1 MDGLRGP
8 KASGIKPAD
17 AGRNPAGRN
26 HAGRNPAAA
35 ASGGSKQPGDRGGS
49 NPPGGRGGSKQPG
62 GRGGSNPPGRGGS
75 NQPGDGDWWSSPKSS
90 SSSPPTSSSR
100 LPPPRG
106 RLIRRRWPR
115 RTLIGLNVVCALA
128 IMGAGGAYG
137 YVQWRLGQIHRIHV
151 AGLHAPTKGLNVPAF
166 TLLLIGSDSRNIA
179 NGNLYGGTADVQ
191 GQRSDS
197 IILMRVAPKTHALAL
212 LSIPRDT
219 LVPIPGN
226 GTTRIN
232 VAFNSGNPSL
242 LSTVLYQD
250 FGIEVNHVAIFNFDT
265 FEAVANAVGGV
276 EQYFPA
282 PAKDAFSLLNIPA
295 AGCTNLSGAQ
305 ALGFVRSR
313 EYQYYL
319 NGQWNY
325 QLYPESDLARI
336 QRQQSFIRD
345 LVHKAK
351 KVAPTNPIALN
362 NIIAGVTKNLTL
374 DSSFSNSLIF
384 SLAEAFKSANVS
396 TIPSYTYPT
405 VNSTAVPG
413 ALDPE
418 VQQGQ
423 SVIHQWLSVGQ
434 QPATPASGPKK
445 PQKKPVLTLTPSS
458 ISVSIQNGSGIG
470 GQAAEAG
477 QDLSGQGYHTT
488 VSGDAPTFGQI
499 QNEIEYAPDSLAAAK
514 QVQSQLVGGATL
526 KEDPGLAPTAYNLL
540 LVTGQDYAGVVS
552 PSGAV
557 TSGTTLP
564 STSTTV
570 GNPAIG
576 GSPAVNP
583 DSSSIYDGVYIPPGL
598 QPGQIPKTCGE

>member
-1 MDGLRGP
+1 MDGLRRLGRQP
-8 KASGIKPAD
+8 
-17 AGRNPAGRN
+17 GRNPKPPNPDPGPQRAPAAGTN
-26 HAGRNPAAA
+26 PPAGANPPAGPRHKAAGPRHKPGAAGTNPAPRSRPNAGDA
-35 ASGGSKQPGDRGGS
+35 QPGE
-49 NPPGGRGGSKQPG
+49 
-62 GRGGSNPPGRGGS
+62 
-75 NQPGDGDWWSSPKSS
+75 WWGSPKS
-90 SSSPPTSSSR
+90 PSR

-106 RLIRRRWPR
+106 RLMRRRWPR
-115 RTLIGLNVVCALA
+115 RTLISLNVICALA
-128 IMGAGGAYG
+128 ILGAGGAYG
-137 YVQWRLGQIHRIHV
+137 YVQWRLNQIRRIHV

-219 LVPIPGN
+219 LVPIPGI

-242 LSTVLYQD
+242 LSTVLDKD

-265 FEAVANAVGGV
+265 FEAVASAVGGV
-276 EQYFPA
+276 KQYFPA
-282 PAKDAFSLLNIPA
+282 PAKDAFSLLNVP
-295 AGCTNLSGAQ
+295 AGCDTLTGAQ

-319 NGQWNY
+319 NGSWHY

-345 LVHKAK
+345 LVHKARQ
-351 KVAPTNPIALN
+351 VAPTDPIALN

-374 DSSFSNSLIF
+374 DSTFSNSLIL

-405 VNSTAVPG
+405 VNSTSVPG
-413 ALDPE
+413 ALDPQ
-418 VQQGQ
+418 VAQGQ

-434 QPATPASGPKK
+434 QPASPAKPTSKK
-445 PQKKPVLTLTPSS
+445 PQKKPVITLTPSS
-458 ISVSIQNGSGIG
+458 ISISIENGSGIG

-488 VSGDAPTFGQI
+488 VSGDAPTFGQVG
-499 QNEIEYAPDSLAAAK
+499 NVIEYAPDALAAAK

-526 KEDPGLAPTAYNLL
+526 QSDSALTPTQFNLL
-540 LVTGQDYAGVVS
+540 LVTGQNYAGVVS
-552 PSGAV
+552 PSGSV
-557 TSGTTLP
+557 TSGTTIP
-564 STSTTV
+564 PTSTTI
-570 GNPAIG
+570 GNPATG
-576 GSPAVNP
+576 GSPTVNP
-583 DSSSIYDGVYIPPGL
+583 DSSSIYNGVYIPPGL
-598 QPGQIPKTCGE
+598 QPGQVPQTCGE